1 MTTLQAHRADMR
13 QNHLLAAL
21 LVALPAADWQR
32 WVAVM
37 EPVEM
42 PLGRVLCAPGAMAS
56 HVYFPATAV
65 VSLMYLTR
73 DGASSEVAV
82 IGNDGVVGYSL
93 LMGGNASPSQ
103 AVVQSEGQGF
113 RVPAQFIKAEMERA
127 GPAMGVLLRYAQ
139 ALIAQIAQTAACN
152 RHHGIE
158 QQLSRRLLMALDRG
172 APKSEVRMTQEL
184 ASSLLGVRRE
194 GITAAALKLQ
204 NAGIISYRRGRIDV
218 LDRARLEQRSCE
230 CYAGAKCEYDR
241 LLPQACFAEAS
252 SAVTATTPATVVTGA
267 TFAIPESPVQQLS
280 KPAYPRSYA
289 RAVAA
294 VPPVGARART
304 LQLTDAWR

>member
-1 MTTLQAHRADMR
+1 MTTLQAPRADLR

-21 LVALPAADWQR
+21 FSALPAAEWER
-32 WVAVM
+32 WADVL
-37 EPVEM
+37 EPVEL
-42 PLGRVLCAPGAMAS
+42 PLGRVLCAPGAIAS

-65 VSLMYLTR
+65 VSLLYLTR

-82 IGNDGVVGYSL
+82 IGNDGLVGYSL
-93 LMGGNASPSQ
+93 LMGGNATPSQ

-113 RVPAQFIKAEMERA
+113 RLSAHFVKAEMERA
-127 GPAMGVLLRYAQ
+127 GPALVVMLRYAQ
-139 ALIAQIAQTAACN
+139 ALIAQVAQTAACN
-152 RHHGIE
+152 RHHGID

-218 LDRARLEQRSCE
+218 LDRPALEQRSCE
-230 CYAGAKCEYDR
+230 CYAVAKREYDR
-241 LLPQACFAEAS
+241 LLPQECFAPLPAS
-252 SAVTATTPATVVTGA
+252 VAVA
-267 TFAIPESPVQQLS
+267 PVIAAP
-280 KPAYPRSYA
+280 KPAPYRPSYPRSYA
-289 RAVAA
+289 HTSATETAHSPVLVAR
-294 VPPVGARART
+294 PRSP
-304 LQLTDAWR
+304 QLADAWR

>member
-1 MTTLQAHRADMR
+1 MTTLQAQRAELH

-21 LVALPAADWQR
+21 VAALPAADWQR
-32 WVAVM
+32 WVEVM
-37 EPVEM
+37 EPVDM

-113 RVPAQFIKAEMERA
+113 RIPAQFIKSEMERA

-139 ALIAQIAQTAACN
+139 ALIAQIAQTSACN

-204 NAGIISYRRGRIDV
+204 NAGIISYSRGRIDV

-230 CYAGAKCEYDR
+230 CYASAKCEYDR
-241 LLPQACFAEAS
+241 LLPQACFGEPAPAATPVL
-252 SAVTATTPATVVTGA
+252 SARR
-267 TFAIPESPVQQLS
+267 
-280 KPAYPRSYA
+280 PAYPRSYA
-289 RAVAA
+289 RTVAA
-294 VPPVGARART
+294 VVVSPAVGRPRS
-304 LQLTDAWR
+304 LQLADAWR

>member
-1 MTTLQAHRADMR
+1 MTTLQAQRADLR

-21 LVALPAADWQR
+21 LAALSAAEWQR
-32 WVAVM
+32 WADVM
-37 EPVEM
+37 EPVDM
-42 PLGRVLCAPGAMAS
+42 PLGRVLCAPGAAAS

-82 IGNDGVVGYSL
+82 IGNDGLVGYSL

-113 RVPAQFIKAEMERA
+113 RISAQFIKAEMERA
-127 GPAMGVLLRYAQ
+127 GPALVVMLRYAQ
-139 ALIAQIAQTAACN
+139 ALIAQVAQTAACN

-230 CYAGAKCEYDR
+230 CYAVAKCEYDR
-241 LLPQACFAEAS
+241 LLPQACFAQAS
-252 SAVTATTPATVVTGA
+252 PTALAAPSAAFATVVA
-267 TFAIPESPVQQLS
+267 PVPHIRR
-280 KPAYPRSYA
+280 PAYPRSYA
-289 RAVAA
+289 RATAA
-294 VPPVGARART
+294 VAVPSGVARPRS
-304 LQLTDAWR
+304 LQLADAWR